1 MTIIINNSSGRSF
14 SPILVLCALSIHS
27 IMETT
32 TLGLQSSKKS
42 ALLLASSIGV
52 HQPAESLTML
62 ISLLK
67 SGLSRRNIALL
78 LGAYSLVGPL
88 GLASGLF
95 ASVCVSNRFLVFF
108 FFLISMKRDKNLC
121 MYVLFLKKMK
131 KSIHR
136 NIFVHMLSSS
146 IYGILFFFYFFILF
160 SSLIDFF

>member
-67 SGLSRRNIALL
+67 SGLSRRKIALL

-95 ASVCVSNRFLVFF
+95 ASVCVSSCFLVLFISFLFF
-108 FFLISMKRDKNLC
+108 YQHENRQELVHVCLF
-121 MYVLFLKKMK
+121 VLFL
-131 KSIHR
+131 
-136 NIFVHMLSSS
+136 
-146 IYGILFFFYFFILF
+146 
-160 SSLIDFF
+160 

>member
-95 ASVCVSNRFLVFF
+95 ASVCVSLIVFGSFFLFF
-108 FFLISMKRDKNLC
+108 FFLFFISMKRDKNLC
-121 MYVLFLKKMK
+121 MYVHLCCFCKK
-131 KSIHR
+131 
-136 NIFVHMLSSS
+136 
-146 IYGILFFFYFFILF
+146 
-160 SSLIDFF
+160 